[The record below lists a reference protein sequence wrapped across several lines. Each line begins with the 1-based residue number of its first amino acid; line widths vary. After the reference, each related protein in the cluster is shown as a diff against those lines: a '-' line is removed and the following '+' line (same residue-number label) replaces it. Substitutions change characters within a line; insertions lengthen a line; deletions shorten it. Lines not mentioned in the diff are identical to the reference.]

1 MRAKP
6 PVPTIDEIRIELEA
20 HGITH
25 VGVAPATPMLR
36 ARKALAE
43 RKALGFADNMSF
55 TWRNP
60 ERSTTP
66 TVSVAGAQ
74 SIIVAALPYLAEDV
88 APATGRRAHIAR
100 YARADHYSI
109 LRTALRS
116 VARNLKMAGE
126 RAVAFADDNALVDRE
141 AAYRAGIG
149 WFGKNANLLLPGAG
163 SYFVLGSIITTAMY
177 EPSQPV
183 DDGCGSCTRCLDGCP
198 TGAIVAPG
206 VIDARRCLAW
216 LLQKSGT
223 FPTEMRAALGDRIY
237 GCDDCQEVCPPTVRL
252 GRRNMSSAAPG
263 LGEWVDPLAMLTMSD
278 DELLETYGLWYFAER
293 DPRWLR
299 RNAIIVLGNT
309 TDPNDSET
317 LDVLQSVTD
326 GQDVVLAEHA
336 QWAVDEIARR
346 ALQVPQ

>member
-1 MRAKP
+1 MGAKP

-263 LGEWVDPLAMLTMSD
+263 LGEWVDPLDMLTMSD
-278 DELLETYGLWYFAER
+278 DELLDTYGLWYFAER

-299 RNAIIVLGNT
+299 RNAIIVL
-309 TDPNDSET
+309 
-317 LDVLQSVTD
+317 
-326 GQDVVLAEHA
+326 
-336 QWAVDEIARR
+336 
-346 ALQVPQ
+346 

>member
-6 PVPTIDEIRIELEA
+6 PVPTIDEIRVELETQ
-20 HGITH
+20 GITH

-36 ARKALAE
+36 ARKALAD
-43 RKALGFADNMSF
+43 RKASGFADNMSF

-88 APATGRRAHIAR
+88 TPATGRRAHIAR

-116 VARNLKMAGE
+116 VARNLKVAGE

-278 DELLETYGLWYFAER
+278 DELLDTYGLWYFAER

>member
-1 MRAKP
+1 MGAKP
-6 PVPTIDEIRIELEA
+6 LVPTIDEIRIELEA

-25 VGVAPATPMLR
+25 VGVAPAAPMLR

-43 RKALGFADNMSF
+43 RKASGFADNMSF

-66 TVSVAGAQ
+66 TASVAGAQ
-74 SIIVAALPYLAEDV
+74 SIIVAALPYLAEDIT
-88 APATGRRAHIAR
+88 PATGRRAHIAR

>member
-6 PVPTIDEIRIELEA
+6 PVPTIDEIRVELEA

-43 RKALGFADNMSF
+43 RKASGFADNMSF

-66 TVSVAGAQ
+66 TASVAGAQ
-74 SIIVAALPYLAEDV
+74 SIIVAALPYLADDV
-88 APATGRRAHIAR
+88 TPATGRRAHIAR

-116 VARNLKMAGE
+116 VAQNIKMAGE
-126 RAVAFADDNALVDRE
+126 RSVAVADDNALVDRE

-278 DELLETYGLWYFAER
+278 DELLDTYGLWYIAER

-309 TDPNDSET
+309 TDPNDYET
-317 LDVLQSVTD
+317 LDVLQSVID
-326 GQDVVLAEHA
+326 GKDFVLAEHA

>member
-6 PVPTIDEIRIELEA
+6 PVPTIDEIKVELEA

-36 ARKALAE
+36 ARKSLAE
-43 RKALGFADNMSF
+43 RKASGFADNMSF

-66 TVSVAGAQ
+66 TASVAGAQ
-74 SIIVAALPYLAEDV
+74 SIIVAALPYLADDV
-88 APATGRRAHIAR
+88 TPATGRRAHIAR

-116 VARNLKMAGE
+116 VARNIKMAGE

-163 SYFVLGSIITTAMY
+163 SYFVLGSVITTAMY

-223 FPTEMRAALGDRIY
+223 FPTELRAALGDRIY
-237 GCDDCQEVCPPTVRL
+237 GCDDCQEACPPTVRL

-278 DELLETYGLWYFAER
+278 DELLDTYGLWYIAER

-309 TDPNDSET
+309 TDPNDYET
-317 LDVLQSVTD
+317 LDVLQSVID
-326 GQDVVLAEHA
+326 GKDFVLAEHA

>member
-6 PVPTIDEIRIELEA
+6 PVPTIDEIRVELEA

-36 ARKALAE
+36 AREALAE
-43 RKALGFADNMSF
+43 RKAAGFADNMSF

-66 TVSVAGAQ
+66 AASVAGAQ
-74 SIIVAALPYLAEDV
+74 SIIVAALTYLADDV
-88 APATGRRAHIAR
+88 TPPAGRRAHIAR
-100 YARADHYSI
+100 YARSDHYSI

-116 VARNLKMAGE
+116 VARNLKLAGE

-149 WFGKNANLLLPGAG
+149 WYGKNANLLLPGAG
-163 SYFVLGSIITTAMY
+163 SYFVLGSVITTARY

-183 DDGCGSCTRCLDGCP
+183 NDGCGSCTRCLDGCP

-237 GCDDCQEVCPPTVRL
+237 GCDECQEVCPPTVRL
-252 GRRNMSSAAPG
+252 GHRTMSTAAPG
-263 LGEWVDPLAMLTMSD
+263 LGEWVDPLAMLMMSD
-278 DELLETYGLWYFAER
+278 DELLDSYGLWYIAER

-309 TDPNDSET
+309 TDPDDSET
-317 LDVLQSVTD
+317 LAALQRVID
-326 GQDVVLAEHA
+326 GEDAVLAEHA
-336 QWAVDEIARR
+336 QWAVDEITRR

>member
-1 MRAKP
+1 MGAKP

-126 RAVAFADDNALVDRE
+126 RAVAFADDNALVERE

-149 WFGKNANLLLPGAG
+149 WFGKNANLLVPGAG

-263 LGEWVDPLAMLTMSD
+263 LGEWVDPLDMLTMSD
-278 DELLETYGLWYFAER
+278 DELLDTYGLWYFAER

-317 LDVLQSVTD
+317 LEVLQSVTD
-326 GQDVVLAEHA
+326 GQDVILAEHA
-336 QWAVDEIARR
+336 QWAVDE
-346 ALQVPQ
+346 

>member
-6 PVPTIDEIRIELEA
+6 PIPTIDEIRIELKA

-43 RKALGFADNMSF
+43 RKASGFADNMSF

-66 TVSVAGAQ
+66 TASVAGAQ
-74 SIIVAALPYLAEDV
+74 SIIVAALPYLADDV
-88 APATGRRAHIAR
+88 TPATGRRAHIAR

-163 SYFVLGSIITTAMY
+163 SYFVLGSIITTAIY

-278 DELLETYGLWYFAER
+278 DELLDTYGLWYFAER

-299 RNAIIVLGNT
+299 RNAMIVLGNT
-309 TDPNDSET
+309 ADPNDSET
-317 LDVLQSVTD
+317 LDVLQSVID

-346 ALQVPQ
+346 ALQVP

>member
-25 VGVAPATPMLR
+25 VGVAPAAPMLR

-43 RKALGFADNMSF
+43 RKASGFADNMSF

-66 TVSVAGAQ
+66 TASVAEAQ
-74 SIIVAALPYLAEDV
+74 SIIVAALPYLVDEV
-88 APATGRRAHIAR
+88 APPTGRRAHIAR
-100 YARADHYSI
+100 YARTDHYSI

-116 VARNLKMAGE
+116 AARNLKMAGE
-126 RAVAFADDNALVDRE
+126 RAVAFVDDNALVDRE

-149 WFGKNANLLLPGAG
+149 WFGKNANLLVPGAG

-309 TDPNDSET
+309 TDPNDFET

>member
-6 PVPTIDEIRIELEA
+6 PIPTIDEIRIELKA

-43 RKALGFADNMSF
+43 RKASGFADNMSF

-66 TVSVAGAQ
+66 TASVAGAQ
-74 SIIVAALPYLAEDV
+74 SILVAALPYLAEDIT
-88 APATGRRAHIAR
+88 PATGRRAHIAR

-109 LRTALRS
+109 LRIALRS
-116 VARNLKMAGE
+116 VARNLRMAGE

-163 SYFVLGSIITTAMY
+163 SYFVLGSIITTAIY

-278 DELLETYGLWYFAER
+278 DELLDTYGLWYFAER

-309 TDPNDSET
+309 ADANDSET
-317 LDVLQSVTD
+317 LDVLQSVID

>member
-6 PVPTIDEIRIELEA
+6 PIPTIDEIRIELKA

-43 RKALGFADNMSF
+43 RKASGFADNMSF

-66 TVSVAGAQ
+66 TASVAGAQ
-74 SIIVAALPYLAEDV
+74 SILVAALPYLADDV
-88 APATGRRAHIAR
+88 TPATGRRAHIAR

-263 LGEWVDPLAMLTMSD
+263 LGEWVDPLDMLTMSD
-278 DELLETYGLWYFAER
+278 DELLDTYGLWYFAER

-317 LDVLQSVTD
+317 LEVLRSVTD
-326 GQDVVLAEHA
+326 GQDVILAEHA

>member
-1 MRAKP
+1 MGAKP

-66 TVSVAGAQ
+66 TASVAGAQ
-74 SIIVAALPYLAEDV
+74 SILVAALPYLADDV
-88 APATGRRAHIAR
+88 TPATGRRAHIAR

-278 DELLETYGLWYFAER
+278 DELLDTYGLWYFAER

-317 LDVLQSVTD
+317 LEVLQSVTD
-326 GQDVVLAEHA
+326 GQDVILAEHA

>member
-6 PVPTIDEIRIELEA
+6 PIPTIDEIRIELKA

-43 RKALGFADNMSF
+43 RKASGFADNMSF

-66 TVSVAGAQ
+66 TASVAGAQ
-74 SIIVAALPYLAEDV
+74 SILVAALPYLADDV
-88 APATGRRAHIAR
+88 TPATGRRAHIAR

-109 LRTALRS
+109 LRIALRS
-116 VARNLKMAGE
+116 VARNLRMAGE

-163 SYFVLGSIITTAMY
+163 SYFVLGSIITTAIY

-278 DELLETYGLWYFAER
+278 DELLDTYGLWYFAER

-309 TDPNDSET
+309 ADANDSET
-317 LDVLQSVTD
+317 LDVLQSVID

>member
-6 PVPTIDEIRIELEA
+6 PIPTIDEIRIELKA

-43 RKALGFADNMSF
+43 RKASGFADNMSF

-66 TVSVAGAQ
+66 TASVAGAQ
-74 SIIVAALPYLAEDV
+74 SILVAALPYLADDV
-88 APATGRRAHIAR
+88 TPATGRRAHIAR

-163 SYFVLGSIITTAMY
+163 SYFVLGSIITTAIY

-278 DELLETYGLWYFAER
+278 DELLDTYGLWYFAER

-299 RNAIIVLGNT
+299 RNAMIVLGNT
-309 TDPNDSET
+309 ADPNDSET
-317 LDVLQSVTD
+317 LDVLQSTID

>member
-1 MRAKP
+1 
-6 PVPTIDEIRIELEA
+6 
-20 HGITH
+20 
-25 VGVAPATPMLR
+25 
-36 ARKALAE
+36 
-43 RKALGFADNMSF
+43 
-55 TWRNP
+55 
-60 ERSTTP
+60 
-66 TVSVAGAQ
+66 
-74 SIIVAALPYLAEDV
+74 
-88 APATGRRAHIAR
+88 
-100 YARADHYSI
+100 
-109 LRTALRS
+109 
-116 VARNLKMAGE
+116 
-126 RAVAFADDNALVDRE
+126 
-141 AAYRAGIG
+141 
-149 WFGKNANLLLPGAG
+149 
-163 SYFVLGSIITTAMY
+163 MY

>member
-43 RKALGFADNMSF
+43 RKASGFADNMSF

-66 TVSVAGAQ
+66 TASVAGAQ

-88 APATGRRAHIAR
+88 TPAIGRRAHIAR

-183 DDGCGSCTRCLDGCP
+183 DDGCGSCARCLDGCP

-278 DELLETYGLWYFAER
+278 DELLDTYGLWYFAER

-317 LDVLQSVTD
+317 LDVLQSVID

-346 ALQVPQ
+346 ALQAPQ

>member
-25 VGVAPATPMLR
+25 VGVAPAAPMLR

-43 RKALGFADNMSF
+43 RKASGFADNMSF

-66 TVSVAGAQ
+66 TASVAGAQ
-74 SIIVAALPYLAEDV
+74 SIIVAALPYLADDV
-88 APATGRRAHIAR
+88 TPATGRRAHIAR

-116 VARNLKMAGE
+116 VARNIKMAGE

-183 DDGCGSCTRCLDGCP
+183 DDGCGSCARCLDGCP

-278 DELLETYGLWYFAER
+278 DELLDTYGLWYIAER

-309 TDPNDSET
+309 ADPNDYET
-317 LDVLQSVTD
+317 LDVLQSVID
-326 GQDVVLAEHA
+326 GKDFVLAEHA

>member
-6 PVPTIDEIRIELEA
+6 PAPTIDEIRLELEA

-43 RKALGFADNMSF
+43 RKASGFADNMSF

-66 TVSVAGAQ
+66 AASVAEAQ
-74 SIIVAALPYLAEDV
+74 SIIVAALPYLADDV
-88 APATGRRAHIAR
+88 TPPTGRRAHIAR
-100 YARADHYSI
+100 YARADHYSV

-116 VARNLKMAGE
+116 VAQNLKMAGE

-141 AAYRAGIG
+141 AAHRAGIG

-163 SYFVLGSIITTAMY
+163 SYFVLGSVITTATY

-183 DDGCGSCTRCLDGCP
+183 EDGCGSCTRCLDGCP

-237 GCDDCQEVCPPTVRL
+237 GCDECQEVCPPTVRL
-252 GRRNMSSAAPG
+252 GRRTMSTASPG
-263 LGEWVDPLAMLTMSD
+263 LGEWVDPLAMLTTSD
-278 DELLETYGLWYFAER
+278 DELLDTYGLWYIAER

-309 TDPNDSET
+309 TDPDDSET
-317 LDVLQSVTD
+317 LGALQRVID
-326 GQDVVLAEHA
+326 GEDFVLAEHA
-336 QWAVDEIARR
+336 QWAVEEIARR

>member
-1 MRAKP
+1 MGAKP

-263 LGEWVDPLAMLTMSD
+263 LGEWVDPLDMLTMSD
-278 DELLETYGLWYFAER
+278 DELLDTYGLWYFAER

-317 LDVLQSVTD
+317 LEVLQSVTD
-326 GQDVVLAEHA
+326 GQDVILAEHA

>member
-6 PVPTIDEIRIELEA
+6 PVPTIDEIRVELEA

-43 RKALGFADNMSF
+43 RKASGFADNMSF

-66 TVSVAGAQ
+66 TASLAGAQ
-74 SIIVAALPYLAEDV
+74 SIIVAALPYLADDV
-88 APATGRRAHIAR
+88 TPATGRRAHIAR

-116 VARNLKMAGE
+116 VAQNIKMAGE
-126 RAVAFADDNALVDRE
+126 RSVAVADDNALVDRE

-278 DELLETYGLWYFAER
+278 DELLDTYGLWYIAER

-309 TDPNDSET
+309 TDPNDYET
-317 LDVLQSVTD
+317 LDVLQSVID
-326 GQDVVLAEHA
+326 GKDFVLAEHA

>member
-25 VGVAPATPMLR
+25 VGVAPAAPMLR

-43 RKALGFADNMSF
+43 RKASGFADNMSF

-66 TVSVAGAQ
+66 TASVAGAQ
-74 SIIVAALPYLAEDV
+74 SIIVAALPYLAEDIT
-88 APATGRRAHIAR
+88 PATGRRAHIAR

-126 RAVAFADDNALVDRE
+126 RAIAFADDNALVDRE

>member
-6 PVPTIDEIRIELEA
+6 PIPTIDEIRIELKA

-43 RKALGFADNMSF
+43 RKASGFADNMSF

-66 TVSVAGAQ
+66 SASVAGAQ
-74 SIIVAALPYLAEDV
+74 SILVAALPYLADDV
-88 APATGRRAHIAR
+88 TPATGRRAHIAR
-100 YARADHYSI
+100 YARADHYST

-126 RAVAFADDNALVDRE
+126 RAVALADDNALVDRE

-163 SYFVLGSIITTAMY
+163 SYFVLGSIITTAIY

-278 DELLETYGLWYFAER
+278 DELLDTYGLWYFAER

-309 TDPNDSET
+309 ADPNDSET
-317 LDVLQSVTD
+317 LDVLQSVID
-326 GQDVVLAEHA
+326 GQDVVLVEHA

>member
-25 VGVAPATPMLR
+25 VGVAPAAPMLR

-43 RKALGFADNMSF
+43 RKASGFADNMSF

-66 TVSVAGAQ
+66 TASVAGAQ
-74 SIIVAALPYLAEDV
+74 SIIVAALPYLAEDIT
-88 APATGRRAHIAR
+88 PATGRRAHIAR

-141 AAYRAGIG
+141 AAYLAGIG

>member
-6 PVPTIDEIRIELEA
+6 PVPTIDEIRVELETQ
-20 HGITH
+20 GITH
-25 VGVAPATPMLR
+25 FGVAPATPMLR

-43 RKALGFADNMSF
+43 RKASGFADNMSF

-66 TVSVAGAQ
+66 TASVAGAQ

-88 APATGRRAHIAR
+88 TPATGRRAHIAR

-116 VARNLKMAGE
+116 AARNLKMAGE

-149 WFGKNANLLLPGAG
+149 WFGKNANLLVPGAG

-252 GRRNMSSAAPG
+252 GHRNMSRAASG
-263 LGEWVDPLAMLTMSD
+263 LGEWADPLAMLTMSD
-278 DELLETYGLWYFAER
+278 DELVDTYGLWYIAER

-309 TDPNDSET
+309 TDPDDSET
-317 LDVLQSVTD
+317 LDALQRVID
-326 GQDVVLAEHA
+326 GEDAVLAEHA

>member
-1 MRAKP
+1 MGAKP

-263 LGEWVDPLAMLTMSD
+263 LGEWVDPLDMLTMSD
-278 DELLETYGLWYFAER
+278 DELLDTYGLWYFAER

-317 LDVLQSVTD
+317 LEVLQSVTD
-326 GQDVVLAEHA
+326 GQDVILAEHA
-336 QWAVDEIARR
+336 QWAV
-346 ALQVPQ
+346 

>member
-6 PVPTIDEIRIELEA
+6 PIPTIDEIRIELKA

-43 RKALGFADNMSF
+43 RKASGFADNMSF

-66 TVSVAGAQ
+66 TASVAGAQ
-74 SIIVAALPYLAEDV
+74 SILVAALPYLADDV
-88 APATGRRAHIAR
+88 TPATGRRAHIAR

-163 SYFVLGSIITTAMY
+163 SYFVLGSIITTAIY

-183 DDGCGSCTRCLDGCP
+183 
-198 TGAIVAPG
+198 
-206 VIDARRCLAW
+206 
-216 LLQKSGT
+216 
-223 FPTEMRAALGDRIY
+223 
-237 GCDDCQEVCPPTVRL
+237 
-252 GRRNMSSAAPG
+252 
-263 LGEWVDPLAMLTMSD
+263 
-278 DELLETYGLWYFAER
+278 
-293 DPRWLR
+293 
-299 RNAIIVLGNT
+299 
-309 TDPNDSET
+309 
-317 LDVLQSVTD
+317 
-326 GQDVVLAEHA
+326 
-336 QWAVDEIARR
+336 
-346 ALQVPQ
+346 

>member
-6 PVPTIDEIRIELEA
+6 PIPTIDEIRIELKA

-43 RKALGFADNMSF
+43 RKASGFADNMSF

-66 TVSVAGAQ
+66 TASVAGAQ
-74 SIIVAALPYLAEDV
+74 SILVAALPYLADDV
-88 APATGRRAHIAR
+88 TPATGRRAHIAR

-163 SYFVLGSIITTAMY
+163 SYFVLGSIITTAIY

-278 DELLETYGLWYFAER
+278 DELLDTYGLWYFAER

-299 RNAIIVLGNT
+299 RNAMIVLGNT
-309 TDPNDSET
+309 ADPNDSET
-317 LDVLQSVTD
+317 LDVLQSVID

>member
-6 PVPTIDEIRIELEA
+6 PIPTIDEIRIELKA

-43 RKALGFADNMSF
+43 RKASGFADNMSF

-66 TVSVAGAQ
+66 TASVAGAQ
-74 SIIVAALPYLAEDV
+74 SILVAALPYLADDV
-88 APATGRRAHIAR
+88 TPATGRRAHIAR

-263 LGEWVDPLAMLTMSD
+263 LGEWVDPLDMLTMSD
-278 DELLETYGLWYFAER
+278 DELLDTYGLWYFAER

-317 LDVLQSVTD
+317 LEVLQSVTD
-326 GQDVVLAEHA
+326 GQDVILAEHA

>member
-6 PVPTIDEIRIELEA
+6 PVPTIDEIRVELEA

-36 ARKALAE
+36 ARTALAE

-66 TVSVAGAQ
+66 TVSVAEAQ
-74 SIIVAALPYLAEDV
+74 SIIVAALPYLVDDV
-88 APATGRRAHIAR
+88 TPPTGRRAHIAR

-149 WFGKNANLLLPGAG
+149 WFGKNANLLVPGAG

-252 GRRNMSSAAPG
+252 GHRNMSRAAPG

-278 DELLETYGLWYFAER
+278 DQLLDTYGLWYIAER

-299 RNAIIVLGNT
+299 RNAIIVMGNT
-309 TDPNDSET
+309 TDPDDSET
-317 LDVLQSVTD
+317 LDALQRVID
-326 GQDVVLAEHA
+326 GEDAVLAEHA
-336 QWAVDEIARR
+336 QWAVDAIARR
-346 ALQVPQ
+346 ALQVPK

>member
-6 PVPTIDEIRIELEA
+6 PIPTIDEIRIELKA

-43 RKALGFADNMSF
+43 RKASGFADNMSF

-66 TVSVAGAQ
+66 TASVAGAQ
-74 SIIVAALPYLAEDV
+74 SILVAALPYLADDV
-88 APATGRRAHIAR
+88 TPATGRRAHIAR

-163 SYFVLGSIITTAMY
+163 SYFVLGSIITTAIY

-263 LGEWVDPLAMLTMSD
+263 LGEWVDPLDMLTMSD
-278 DELLETYGLWYFAER
+278 DELLDTYGLWYFAER

-309 TDPNDSET
+309 ADPNDSET
-317 LDVLQSVTD
+317 LDVLQSVID

>member
-1 MRAKP
+1 MGAKP

-116 VARNLKMAGE
+116 VARNLKMTGE

-177 EPSQPV
+177 ESSQPV

-263 LGEWVDPLAMLTMSD
+263 LGEWVDPLDMLTMSD
-278 DELLETYGLWYFAER
+278 DELLDTYGLWYFAER

-317 LDVLQSVTD
+317 LEVLQSVTD
-326 GQDVVLAEHA
+326 GQDVILAEHA

>member
-6 PVPTIDEIRIELEA
+6 PIPTIDEIRIELKA

-43 RKALGFADNMSF
+43 RKASGFADNMSF

-66 TVSVAGAQ
+66 TASVAGAQ
-74 SIIVAALPYLAEDV
+74 SIIVAALPYLADDV
-88 APATGRRAHIAR
+88 TPATGRRAHIAR

-116 VARNLKMAGE
+116 VAQHIKMAGE
-126 RAVAFADDNALVDRE
+126 RSVAVADDNALVDRE

-278 DELLETYGLWYFAER
+278 DELLDTYGLWYFAER

-309 TDPNDSET
+309 ADPNDSET
-317 LDVLQSVTD
+317 LDVLQSVID